1 MKIGRT
7 LILQMIIVLSL
18 SILSYIAHDLI
29 LSKLSY
35 IGIEESN
42 LMSKE
47 SMFFSILTLFVLF
60 KFLPK
65 LIKSFFKL
73 KLTYR
78 VLIGFLLGIIVG
90 IAFRYSPNM
99 LSFLDI
105 NAASFKTL
113 GKIFIDLIKMIIG
126 PMIFASIT
134 CSVMQIGDPSKAS
147 TLALKSMIVFI
158 VMTFISIVIGITA
171 TKIAKPGYN
180 VVIDL
185 SSMANGIS
193 DIDGIKD
200 AKPNNV
206 SDILIG
212 IIPNNIFNAF
222 YTSNFLQIIFFSVLF
237 GFAILKSSH
246 SSQRV
251 SVAMQAL
258 NDIVFKIT
266 DIVMNIAPIGIFGFV
281 VWVFGTQNISLIKS
295 LINVVFIV
303 YGSVLGMVYILY
315 PLYMII
321 FLRINPIFFIKK
333 MSQCQLMGF
342 LLASSS
348 SVLPLSMNTAEK
360 KLGVSKGVSSF
371 VIPFGATINMNGTA
385 INLGVSVIFIS
396 QVFGVELDMSQIGS
410 LIILCTLGA
419 MGTAPIPGASI
430 FMLSGILSV
439 FNLPIEGIGIILAI
453 DRLLDMMRTFGNIT
467 GDVLSA
473 VIVDKINGTF
483 DEKVYKDAKN

>member
-7 LILQMIIVLSL
+7 LILQTIIVFTLSV
-18 SILSYIAHDLI
+18 LSYISYDFIA
-29 LSKLSY
+29 SKLLH
-35 IGIEESN
+35 IDIEFEQKVQ
-42 LMSKE
+42 KE
-47 SMFFSILTLFVLF
+47 SIFISLWSLFIAYKL
-60 KFLPK
+60 LPR
-65 LIKSFFKL
+65 LAKSFFKL

-90 IAFRYSPNM
+90 ITFRYNPDM

-105 NAASFKTL
+105 NATSFKTL

-147 TLALKSMIVFI
+147 TLALKSMIVFV
-158 VMTFISIVIGITA
+158 VMTFISIIIGITV
-171 TKIAKPGYN
+171 TKLVKPGYN
-180 VVIDL
+180 VIIDL

-193 DIDGIKD
+193 DIEGIRD
-200 AKPNNV
+200 AKPNSV
-206 SDILIG
+206 SDILID
-212 IIPNNIFNAF
+212 IIPSNIFNAF

-258 NDIVFKIT
+258 NDIVFKVT

-295 LINVVFIV
+295 LINVVLIV

-315 PLYMII
+315 PSYMVI

-333 MSQCQLMGF
+333 MAQCQFMGF

-348 SVLPLSMNTAEK
+348 SVLPLSMNTAET

-385 INLGVSVIFIS
+385 VNLGVSVIFIS
-396 QVFGVELDMSQIGS
+396 QVFGTELDMSQIGS

-483 DEKVYKDAKN
+483 DEDTYKNAKN